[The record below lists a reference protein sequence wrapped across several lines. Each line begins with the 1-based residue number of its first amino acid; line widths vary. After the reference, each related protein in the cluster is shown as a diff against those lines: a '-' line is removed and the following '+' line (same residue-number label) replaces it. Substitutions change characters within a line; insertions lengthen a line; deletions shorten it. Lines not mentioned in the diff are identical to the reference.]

1 MYYKKVFYE
10 RLCVINF
17 SAISKFTFR
26 HETRALSSLE
36 QFADKFYPTFN
47 YKEIRK
53 LLPKIDYIDEYETH
67 QGVVLKG
74 KASRY
79 RNPDEVAS
87 WLKKKLGID
96 AEIDVGGALNP
107 LSSAGKPNV
116 YILNGKNITHSKVI
130 AEIHNYFGD

>member
-1 MYYKKVFYE
+1 MFSPTYTKLLTLPLDKVSGGNNGE
-10 RLCVINF
+10 
-17 SAISKFTFR
+17 
-26 HETRALSSLE
+26 
-36 QFADKFYPTFN
+36 

-53 LLPKIDYIDEYETH
+53 LLPKIEYIDEYDTH

-79 RNPDEVAS
+79 MNPDEVCS
-87 WLKKKLGID
+87 WLKEKLGID

-116 YILNGKNITHSKVI
+116 YTRGGKSLTHSKVI
-130 AEIHNYFGD
+130 AEIHNYLGD

>member
-1 MYYKKVFYE
+1 MTYEILSMNELDKVSGGTNGE
-10 RLCVINF
+10 
-17 SAISKFTFR
+17 
-26 HETRALSSLE
+26 
-36 QFADKFYPTFN
+36 

-53 LLPKIDYIDEYETH
+53 LLPKIEYIDEYDTH

-79 RNPDEVAS
+79 MNPDEVCS
-87 WLKKKLGID
+87 WLKEKLGID

-116 YILNGKNITHSKVI
+116 YTRGGKSLTHSKVI
-130 AEIHNYFGD
+130 AEIHNYLGD

>member
-1 MYYKKVFYE
+1 MTYKIMTIEQLDKVSGGTNGE
-10 RLCVINF
+10 
-17 SAISKFTFR
+17 
-26 HETRALSSLE
+26 
-36 QFADKFYPTFN
+36 
-47 YKEIRK
+47 YKEITK
-53 LLPKIDYIDEYETH
+53 LLPKINYIDEYETH

-79 RNPDEVAS
+79 RNPDKVAS
-87 WLKKKLGID
+87 WLKEKLGID

-130 AEIHNYFGD
+130 AEIHNYFGK

>member
-1 MYYKKVFYE
+1 MKKE
-10 RLCVINF
+10 LLTMEQLDM
-17 SAISKFTFR
+17 ISGGTNG
-26 HETRALSSLE
+26 E
-36 QFADKFYPTFN
+36 

-79 RNPDEVAS
+79 MNPDEVAS
-87 WLKKKLGID
+87 WLQEKLGID
-96 AEIDVGGALNP
+96 AKIDVGGALNP
-107 LSSAGKPNV
+107 LSSAGSPNV

-130 AEIHNYFGD
+130 AEIHNYLGK